1 MFAIWKSQVSNLFI
15 RVRRF
20 CSKTASRFHDLV
32 SNDPILD
39 PKVVPDELGPLAEP
53 GWPGLASQ
61 AARSCRRGPGWP
73 PPGGPGHHSTD
84 PRTAENALTAP
95 ASRRGCARSGR
106 ARPTRARP
114 PRAGCSLVGVK
125 RNAERYM
132 FCIGQTHRARVGGGL
147 GLHPRSPLVTKPV
160 VLALHGTGGGAMAHT
175 GPPRGRGGGGS
186 SRS

>member
-1 MFAIWKSQVSNLFI
+1 MDTRRDNNFMFAIWKSQVSNLFI

-106 ARPTRARP
+106 G
-114 PRAGCSLVGVK
+114 PRALS
-125 RNAERYM
+125 
-132 FCIGQTHRARVGGGL
+132 RAARS
-147 GLHPRSPLVTKPV
+147 RSPRVFRSPGVGLFVPSQRE
-160 VLALHGTGGGAMAHT
+160 ANHS
-175 GPPRGRGGGGS
+175 PRANG
-186 SRS
+186 

>member
-1 MFAIWKSQVSNLFI
+1 MDTRRDHNFIFAIRKSQVSNLFI

-106 ARPTRARP
+106 
-114 PRAGCSLVGVK
+114 G
-125 RNAERYM
+125 
-132 FCIGQTHRARVGGGL
+132 
-147 GLHPRSPLVTKPV
+147 
-160 VLALHGTGGGAMAHT
+160 ALLLEWGGGARTRAENFLREQRGALGRIVLCHA
-175 GPPRGRGGGGS
+175 PRSQSSQVRAAGRVVQDHAAML
-186 SRS
+186 

>member
-1 MFAIWKSQVSNLFI
+1 MDTRRDNNFMFAIWKSQVSNLFI

-73 PPGGPGHHSTD
+73 PPGGPVGCF
-84 PRTAENALTAP
+84 PGRE
-95 ASRRGCARSGR
+95 RGKS
-106 ARPTRARP
+106 
-114 PRAGCSLVGVK
+114 S
-125 RNAERYM
+125 
-132 FCIGQTHRARVGGGL
+132 GGGRSAQELMEPPHSYHRRWVILYSFPLHFSIL
-147 GLHPRSPLVTKPV
+147 GDDFPV
-160 VLALHGTGGGAMAHT
+160 VGSDFAM
-175 GPPRGRGGGGS
+175 
-186 SRS
+186 

>member
-1 MFAIWKSQVSNLFI
+1 MDTRRDNNFMFAIRKSQVSNLFI

-84 PRTAENALTAP
+84 PRTAENALKPRSGSLRSPHARGRRAAGARGSGALGLARLAAPLAP
-95 ASRRGCARSGR
+95 AVR
-106 ARPTRARP
+106 AFSA
-114 PRAGCSLVGVK
+114 V
-125 RNAERYM
+125 
-132 FCIGQTHRARVGGGL
+132 L
-147 GLHPRSPLVTKPV
+147 GS
-160 VLALHGTGGGAMAHT
+160 VL
-175 GPPRGRGGGGS
+175 
-186 SRS
+186 

>member
-1 MFAIWKSQVSNLFI
+1 MDARRDNNFIFAVRKSQVPHLGI

-106 ARPTRARP
+106 
-114 PRAGCSLVGVK
+114 G
-125 RNAERYM
+125 
-132 FCIGQTHRARVGGGL
+132 
-147 GLHPRSPLVTKPV
+147 
-160 VLALHGTGGGAMAHT
+160 ALLLEWGGGART
-175 GPPRGRGGGGS
+175 RDENFLRGGGAGWRMVS
-186 SRS
+186 LCA

>member
-1 MFAIWKSQVSNLFI
+1 MDTRRDNDFIFAMRKSQVSNIFL

-84 PRTAENALTAP
+84 PRTAENAEKAM
-95 ASRRGCARSGR
+95 G
-106 ARPTRARP
+106 TRKA
-114 PRAGCSLVGVK
+114 K
-125 RNAERYM
+125 N
-132 FCIGQTHRARVGGGL
+132 
-147 GLHPRSPLVTKPV
+147 HPRPRKCYSELLVSQNSIIFCATDPFVRK
-160 VLALHGTGGGAMAHT
+160 G
-175 GPPRGRGGGGS
+175 
-186 SRS
+186 

>member
-1 MFAIWKSQVSNLFI
+1 MDTRRDNNFMFAIWKSQVSNLFI

-95 ASRRGCARSGR
+95 ARGAAARAWLRAPAARRPRASGARSGSS
-106 ARPTRARP
+106 
-114 PRAGCSLVGVK
+114 PRV
-125 RNAERYM
+125 
-132 FCIGQTHRARVGGGL
+132 F
-147 GLHPRSPLVTKPV
+147 RSPGV
-160 VLALHGTGGGAMAHT
+160 GAVMFT
-175 GPPRGRGGGGS
+175 MLPT
-186 SRS
+186 

>member
-1 MFAIWKSQVSNLFI
+1 MDTRRDNNFIFAIRKSQVSNLFI

-95 ASRRGCARSGR
+95 ARGAAARAWLR
-106 ARPTRARP
+106 APAAQSESICWSEGGGT
-114 PRAGCSLVGVK
+114 PRLNGAVGV
-125 RNAERYM
+125 
-132 FCIGQTHRARVGGGL
+132 QRVFRC
-147 GLHPRSPLVTKPV
+147 PW
-160 VLALHGTGGGAMAHT
+160 
-175 GPPRGRGGGGS
+175 
-186 SRS
+186 

>member
-1 MFAIWKSQVSNLFI
+1 MDTRRDHNFMFAIWKSQVSNLFI

-114 PRAGCSLVGVK
+114 PRAGRAKPRRK
-125 RNAERYM
+125 RE
-132 FCIGQTHRARVGGGL
+132 CV
-147 GLHPRSPLVTKPV
+147 
-160 VLALHGTGGGAMAHT
+160 
-175 GPPRGRGGGGS
+175 
-186 SRS
+186 SRSLGSVL